1 MGAFPE
7 VDLLPKR
14 DFVVGLDIGTSK
26 VCVVTA
32 EVASEGQVN
41 VIGVGTSPS
50 TGMRKGV
57 VVDID
62 GIVRSISAALEQ
74 AERMAGVEIKSAF
87 TGITG
92 AHISSLNNR
101 GVVAVGRD
109 DKEITQEDVDR
120 VMDAA
125 RVLNIPSDRE
135 IIHVLPRE
143 FVVDGY
149 DGVRDPVGMMGVR
162 LEVEAQIV
170 TGAVTSMQNLL
181 RAVYKSGLEVDDV
194 VLAPLASGEAVL
206 HPAERELGVNV
217 IDIGGGTT
225 DLAIF
230 EKGTLWHASVLPLGG
245 DHITN
250 DIAVGLRTP
259 LFQAEKIKIDYGVAR
274 ASMVSEDSSFLMPL
288 VGGTKEKSVS
298 RAALAGIIEP
308 RVQEILLM
316 VDREVKKAG
325 YGGVL
330 PGGVVVTGGSS
341 LLPGLV
347 DCASEVLDMPVRLGV
362 PGGIGGLRDVVSS
375 PAYATAVGLVLFAA
389 RERGKSS
396 SRQKEAGGGLFDR
409 IKNWFREFF

>member
-1 MGAFPE
+1 M
-7 VDLLPKR
+7 
-14 DFVVGLDIGTSK
+14 VGLDIGTSK
-26 VCVVTA
+26 VSVVAA
-32 EVASEGQVN
+32 EIASESQVN

-50 TGMRKGV
+50 NGMRKGV

-62 GIVRSISAALEQ
+62 GIVRSIGTALEQ
-74 AERMAGVEIKSAF
+74 AERMAGIDIKSAYI
-87 TGITG
+87 GITG

-101 GVVAVGRD
+101 GVVAVGRE

-125 RVLNIPSDRE
+125 RVINIPSDRE

-206 HPAERELGVNV
+206 HQAERELGVEV
-217 IDIGGGTT
+217 VDVGGGTT
-225 DLAIF
+225 DIAIF
-230 EKGTLWHASVLPLGG
+230 ENGSLWHAAVLPLGG

-259 LFQAEKIKIDYGVAR
+259 VFQAEKIKKDYGVAR
-274 ASMVSEDSSFLMPL
+274 VSLIEDDSSFQMPL
-288 VGGTKEKSVS
+288 VGGTKEKSVA
-298 RAALAGIIEP
+298 RATLAGIIEP

-316 VDREVKKAG
+316 LDREVKKAG
-325 YGGVL
+325 YGSVL
-330 PGGVVVTGGSS
+330 PGGVVFTGGTS

-347 DCASEVLDMPVRLGV
+347 DFAQEVLDMPVRLGV
-362 PGGIGGLRDVVSS
+362 PSGIGGLRDVVAS

-389 RERGKSS
+389 SERDKSLP
-396 SRQKEAGGGLFDR
+396 RQKEGGGGVFNR
-409 IKNWFREFF
+409 IKSWFREFF